1 VVSII
6 CCTMRQ
12 NFMEN
17 VFQNYDNQVW
27 MEKELIIILNKDDM
41 DITKWK
47 ERAKQSQGVSVY
59 QLPEET
65 YLGECLNYGI
75 DKAKYDF
82 IAKFDD
88 DDYYAPNYIKQSM
101 KALKEM
107 NADIVG
113 KATIYM
119 YFEASKSLAIH
130 RPGRENKYITKLKG
144 ATLLFKKQIM
154 EKVRFPK
161 KNMGEDAIF
170 VKQCKNQGF
179 ILYST
184 DRCNYACLRTS
195 KSGHHT
201 WGRSTE
207 WLMERSYVVGVTDNY
222 KSLVQCPEVES
233 EDTGETSK

>member
-1 VVSII
+1 MVSVI

-17 VFQNYDNQVW
+17 VFQNYENQVW
-27 MEKELIIILNKDDM
+27 IEKELIIILNKDDM
-41 DITKWK
+41 DITKWE
-47 ERAKQSQGVSVY
+47 ERARHSQGVTVY

-65 YLGECLNYGI
+65 YLGQCLNYGI
-75 DKAKYDF
+75 GKAKYDF

-88 DDYYAPNYIKQSM
+88 DDYYAPNYLTQSM
-101 KALKEM
+101 KALNEM

-119 YFEASKSLAIH
+119 YFESSKSLVLH
-130 RPGRENKYITKLKG
+130 RPGRENKYNTKLKG

-154 EKVRFPK
+154 EKVSFPE

-195 KSGHHT
+195 TTGHHT

-207 WLMERSYVVGVTDNY
+207 WLMERSNFLGETDDY
-222 KSLVQCPEVES
+222 KSLVQCPEVQI
-233 EDTGETSK
+233 EDTAATSE